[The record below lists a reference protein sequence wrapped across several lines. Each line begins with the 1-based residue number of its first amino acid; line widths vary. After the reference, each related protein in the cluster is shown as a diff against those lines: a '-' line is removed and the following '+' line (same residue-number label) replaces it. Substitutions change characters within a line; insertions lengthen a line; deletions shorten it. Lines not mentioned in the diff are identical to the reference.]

1 MSPEPDPLAPQRE
14 PCATYVTHEIY
25 AKYGKVLARFGER
38 GRQVCRQDVL
48 HHLTYLACA
57 LMQQTPAPFVQY
69 VLWLKDVLGARGV
82 PVAHLDYSLHLI
94 AAFLD
99 DKLPAATLAPLRNT
113 LQGALSALADGTT
126 QVTYG
131 VARVEPLAQARTYQL
146 SILQGQRTTALACVS
161 EAMEAGASLAQAG
174 VQIIQP
180 ALYEVGHLWQQN
192 RITVSQEHLAS
203 AISQNV
209 LVGAYMKAHFLPPVG
224 KSAVFACVEGN
235 HHALGLRM
243 LSDVFE
249 TQGWEATYL
258 GGDVPALD
266 LVRDIDTRRPQL
278 LALSASLPPHLSMAR
293 QTIET
298 LRAELGQACP
308 EIWIGGLATFSA
320 AGLWR
325 STQADGWSADALHA
339 MEQL

>member
-1 MSPEPDPLAPQRE
+1 MSPEPDPLANLRE

-25 AKYGKVLARFGER
+25 AKYGKLLARYGER

-48 HHLTYLACA
+48 HHLSYLGCA
-57 LMQQTPAPFVQY
+57 MTQQNPAPFVQY

-82 PVAHLDYSLHLI
+82 PVAHLDYSLHLM
-94 AAFLD
+94 AGFMD
-99 DKLPAATLAPLRNT
+99 DKLPAAALTSVRST
-113 LQGALSALADGTT
+113 LQGALAALADGTG
-126 QVTYG
+126 QATYDL
-131 VARVEPLAQARTYQL
+131 ARVQPLAQAHTYQM
-146 SILQGQRTTALACVS
+146 SILQGQRSAALACVS

-180 ALYEVGHLWQQN
+180 ALYEVGHLWQKN

-209 LVGAYMKAHFLPPVG
+209 LVGAYMKAKFSPPVG
-224 KSAVFACVEGN
+224 KSALFACVQGN

-249 TQGWEATYL
+249 TQGWDATYL
-258 GGDVPALD
+258 GGDVPTPD

-278 LALSASLPPHLSMAR
+278 LALSASLPPHLDTAR
-293 QTIET
+293 HTIET

-308 EIWIGGLATFSA
+308 EIWVGGLATHGA
-320 AGLWR
+320 QGLWR
-325 STQADGWSADALHA
+325 STLADGWSADALHA
-339 MEQL
+339 IEQL

>member
-1 MSPEPDPLAPQRE
+1 MSPEPDLLAGLRE

-25 AKYGKVLARFGER
+25 AKYGEVLARFGDR

-57 LMQQTPAPFVQY
+57 LAQQTPAPFVQY
-69 VLWLKDVLGARGV
+69 VLWLKDVLGGRGV
-82 PVAHLDYSLHLI
+82 PVAHLDYSLHLM

-99 DKLPAATLAPLRNT
+99 DKLPAAALTPLRTT
-113 LQGALSALADGTT
+113 LQGALAALADGTS
-126 QVTYG
+126 QVSYG
-131 VARVEPLAQARTYQL
+131 LARVPPLAQAHTYQTF
-146 SILQGQRTTALACVS
+146 ILQGKRTAALACVS
-161 EAMEAGASLAQAG
+161 AAMEAGVSLAQAS

-180 ALYEVGHLWQQN
+180 ALYEVGHLWQKN
-192 RITVSQEHLAS
+192 RISVSQEHLAS

-209 LVGAYMKAHFLPPVG
+209 MVGAYMAADFLPPVG
-224 KSAVFACVEGN
+224 KSAVFACVQGN

-249 TQGWEATYL
+249 TQGWDATYL
-258 GGDVPALD
+258 GGDVPTLD
-266 LVRDIDTRRPQL
+266 LVLDIDTRRPQL
-278 LALSASLPPHLSMAR
+278 LALSASLPPHLGEAR
-293 QTIET
+293 LTIET

-339 MEQL
+339 LEQL

>member
-1 MSPEPDPLAPQRE
+1 MSPDPDPLASLRE
-14 PCATYVTHEIY
+14 PCATYVTREIY
-25 AKYGKVLARFGER
+25 LKYGKVLARFGER
-38 GRQVCRQDVL
+38 GRQVCRQDIL
-48 HHLTYLACA
+48 HHLGYLACA
-57 LMQQTPAPFVQY
+57 LTQQTPAPFVQY
-69 VLWLKDVLGARGV
+69 VLWLKDVLDARGV

-94 AAFLD
+94 TAFLD
-99 DKLPAATLAPLRNT
+99 DKMPAAALTPLRTT
-113 LQGALSALADGTT
+113 LQSALAALADGTT

-131 VARVEPLAQARTYQL
+131 LARLEPLAQAHTYQMF
-146 SILQGQRTTALACVS
+146 ILQGQRSAALACVS

-180 ALYEVGHLWQQN
+180 ALYEVGHLWQKN

-224 KSAVFACVEGN
+224 KSAVFACVQGN
-235 HHALGLRM
+235 HHALGLRL

-249 TQGWEATYL
+249 TQGWDATYL

-266 LVRDIDTRRPQL
+266 LVRDIDARRPQL
-278 LALSASLPPHLSMAR
+278 LALSASLPLHLGEAR
-293 QTIET
+293 LTIET

-308 EIWIGGLATFSA
+308 EIWIGGLATLSA
-320 AGLWR
+320 AELWR

-339 MEQL
+339 LEQL